1 MDGPSTT
8 QAPPPEVSIA
18 SDETEATEAAVAVPE
33 QPQRSRLGVLRHRHY
48 RNIWLGQFGSS
59 IGGWMESVGVAWII
73 NITTDRP
80 ALALGYLAVA
90 QLSPMMVLGIPGGL
104 LADRVNRKMLL
115 LVTQGIMML
124 IAAALAVAS
133 YVFNQAPSHSLLIGL
148 IALNG
153 VAMAF
158 NAPAWQ
164 VLTPRLVPRE
174 ELTNAIFLN
183 GLQFNLAR
191 VIGPALGGLLLSWQG
206 PTALFAINTLSF
218 VGVLIAISSTPNT
231 PTPPRVAASVWART
245 REALA
250 FVLASRG
257 PRAAFLAIIVF
268 GLFSAPLMRFLP
280 AFITEVFDQTR
291 DAPKHTQEIVFGWLL
306 AVMGIG
312 AVLGVVFM
320 RWVPKWYPKHHFIPA
335 SILGGGICIALFSAT
350 TSIYFAAAAL
360 LCCGIFWLWAF
371 NSAFAAMQL
380 LVPDHMRGR
389 VMSVLNV
396 AVFGAMAIGP
406 LIAGGAGEAIGGHSE
421 SGDGSGIGLQV
432 SVGATGLILTVA
444 ALIML
449 AWRTPEVDGLRPGDP
464 GYDRTPGLIAGLT
477 ARAHRPGK

>member
-1 MDGPSTT
+1 
-8 QAPPPEVSIA
+8 
-18 SDETEATEAAVAVPE
+18 
-33 QPQRSRLGVLRHRHY
+33 
-48 RNIWLGQFGSS
+48 
-59 IGGWMESVGVAWII
+59 
-73 NITTDRP
+73 
-80 ALALGYLAVA
+80 
-90 QLSPMMVLGIPGGL
+90 
-104 LADRVNRKMLL
+104 
-115 LVTQGIMML
+115 
-124 IAAALAVAS
+124 
-133 YVFNQAPSHSLLIGL
+133 
-148 IALNG
+148 
-153 VAMAF
+153 
-158 NAPAWQ
+158 
-164 VLTPRLVPRE
+164 
-174 ELTNAIFLN
+174 
-183 GLQFNLAR
+183 
-191 VIGPALGGLLLSWQG
+191 
-206 PTALFAINTLSF
+206 
-218 VGVLIAISSTPNT
+218 
-231 PTPPRVAASVWART
+231 
-245 REALA
+245 
-250 FVLASRG
+250 
-257 PRAAFLAIIVF
+257 
-268 GLFSAPLMRFLP
+268 
-280 AFITEVFDQTR
+280 
-291 DAPKHTQEIVFGWLL
+291 
-306 AVMGIG
+306 
-312 AVLGVVFM
+312 VVFM